1 MLESIAP
8 EFIGGLMAIMC
19 AVIGA
24 RMATRSS
31 EKQAKSQALQNAYA
45 DVFAGYYACIVDG
58 IDGNQNLFRLVS
70 AIERACLICLP
81 EAEAIM
87 KKANAILVTKPV
99 DIRKLGAQIYL
110 LREQAKKDVRKAK

>member
-8 EFIGGLMAIMC
+8 EFIGGLMAIVC

-31 EKQAKSQALQNAYA
+31 EKQAKAQALQSAYA
-45 DVFAGYYACIVDG
+45 DVFTGYYACMADESDENILG
-58 IDGNQNLFRLVS
+58 LVS
-70 AIERACLICLP
+70 AIERTCLICSP
-81 EAEAIM
+81 EAEETM
-87 KKANAILVTKPV
+87 KEAVSVLVTKPI
-99 DIRKLGAQIYL
+99 DLRKLGEKICL

>member
-8 EFIGGLMAIMC
+8 EFIGGIMAIVC

-31 EKQAKSQALQNAYA
+31 EKQSKAKALQSAYA
-45 DVFAGYYACIVDG
+45 DVFAGYYACIMDESDKNV
-58 IDGNQNLFRLVS
+58 FRLVS
-70 AIERACLICLP
+70 AIERACLICSP
-81 EAEAIM
+81 EAEETM
-87 KKANAILVTKPV
+87 KEAVSVLVSQP
-99 DIRKLGAQIYL
+99 INLEKLGEKICL

>member
-8 EFIGGLMAIMC
+8 EFIGGLMAIVC

-31 EKQAKSQALQNAYA
+31 EKQAKAQALQNAYA

-58 IDGNQNLFRLVS
+58 TDENIFGLVS
-70 AIERACLICLP
+70 AIERACLICSP
-81 EAEAIM
+81 EAEATM
-87 KKANAILVTKPV
+87 KEATTILVTKPI
-99 DIRKLGAQIYL
+99 DIRKLGVQICL